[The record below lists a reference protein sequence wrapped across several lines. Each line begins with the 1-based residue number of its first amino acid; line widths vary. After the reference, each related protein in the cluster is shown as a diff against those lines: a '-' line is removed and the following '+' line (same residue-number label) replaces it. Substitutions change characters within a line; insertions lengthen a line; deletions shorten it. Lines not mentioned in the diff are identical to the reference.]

1 MSRFTEQADQTAINA
16 VALNV
21 QRGEFAAARAACEH
35 FFAGVADPARQ
46 APLRFWMGV
55 IEQRAG
61 ALPAAIAQFELALQS
76 NRRHAPWLRQAA
88 AAHFELN
95 ALDRAEY
102 LYREAMRFD
111 GRDAMSHYNLGVLL
125 QRKHDW
131 HGARRAFE
139 AALTHR
145 PQFAEALV
153 NLANTL
159 IELAELARV
168 EACYRRALEVNP
180 REALAHH
187 GLGLYLLRGGKTV
200 EAGRCF
206 ASAVECNPGHV
217 DAWLDLAECHH
228 VAGDVARAMATVEHV
243 LSIASTDAA
252 AQANA
257 QFKLAQ
263 YRGDQPKG
271 VPHATV
277 ARLYAGMAGTFDTHL
292 TERLGYRIPAM
303 LVGELGEWLNTFPT
317 KYLRQP
323 VIADLGCGTGLFGI
337 EVRRFAA
344 RLVGVDLSAAMLER
358 ARNRGCYDELIE
370 NDLLSFLE
378 DAKEVFD
385 LFAATDV
392 FIYAGQLD
400 ELFARIA
407 VRLSAGGR
415 FAFSTECL
423 QALDADYHLQ
433 PSGRFAHHPRYIA
446 RLAAEYGLAMVKQI
460 DCDIRTENGVPLAG
474 QLYILEA
481 AARA

>member
-1 MSRFTEQADQTAINA
+1 MSRFTDRADEAAIDA

-21 QRGEFAAARAACEH
+21 QRGDFDAARAACER
-35 FFAGVADPARQ
+35 FFAVVADPARQ

-61 ALPAAIAQFELALQS
+61 ALPAAITQFERALQT

-102 LYREAMRFD
+102 LYREALRFD
-111 GRDAMSHYNLGVLL
+111 RRDAMSHYNLGVLL

-139 AALTHR
+139 VALTHR
-145 PQFAEALV
+145 PQFAEALI

-159 IELAELARV
+159 IELADLARV

-187 GLGLYLLRGGKTV
+187 GLGLYLFRVGKTA

-228 VAGDVARAMATVEHV
+228 VAGDNVSANAAVEHV
-243 LSIASTDAA
+243 LSIASTDSPAHES
-252 AQANA
+252 A

-271 VPHATV
+271 VPHTIV
-277 ARLYAGMAGTFDTHL
+277 MRLYEGMAGTFDTHL
-292 TERLGYRIPAM
+292 TERLGYCIPKM
-303 LVGELGEWLNTFPT
+303 LISELGEWLNTFPT
-317 KYLRQP
+317 RNLRQP

-344 RLVGVDLSAAMLER
+344 RLVGVDLSAAMLKR
-358 ARNRGCYDELIE
+358 ARDRGCYDALIE
-370 NDLLSFLE
+370 NDLLSFLD

-385 LFAATDV
+385 LIVATDV
-392 FIYAGQLD
+392 FIYVGRLD
-400 ELFARIA
+400 ELFARMTL
-407 VRLSAGGR
+407 RLSSGGR
-415 FAFSTECL
+415 FAFSTESL
-423 QALDADYHLQ
+423 RALDADYHLQ
-433 PSGRFAHHPRYIA
+433 PSGRFAHQPRYIA
-446 RLAAEYGLAMVKQI
+446 RLAAEYELEVVKQV

-474 QLYILEA
+474 QMHILEA